1 MSNEQPH
8 ISNIITKPQHLYFR
22 IQKILKSDG
31 MQTWE
36 ILEDY
41 LLGLYNCNIYI
52 VTIRSVPL
60 ILNNFKYI

>member
-8 ISNIITKPQHLYFR
+8 ISNIRTKPQHLYFR

-41 LLGLYNCNIYI
+41 LCGLFNCNIYI
-52 VTIRSVPL
+52 VTISASD
-60 ILNNFKYI
+60 FKQL